1 MTALFGSLALPD
13 LLLLLAALT
22 AAGLVGGLV
31 AGLFGV
37 GGGTVIVPAVFY
49 AFEVLGVGGEGN
61 LHTAIG
67 TSLLTIVAT
76 AWRSLRAHRAH
87 GAVDETV
94 LKTWTPWVAAGALIG
109 AAVAGFT
116 SMQGL
121 AIVYGVCLLV
131 VAAQMGLLP
140 ERVTLRRDLP
150 TGWGRRVTG
159 TVIGGLSAMMGI
171 GGGSFGGMMMTLCG
185 RPIHQAVATASGFG
199 LAIGVAATLGFIV
212 FGWDAD
218 GRPPLSLGY
227 VNVPG
232 AILMA
237 VLTTAVAPWGAKLA
251 HSLDRVVLRRAFA
264 VWLLVTAGAVVVKA
278 L

>member
-1 MTALFGSLALPD
+1 MTALPLSD
-13 LLLLLAALT
+13 LLLLLCALV
-22 AAGLVGGLV
+22 AAGLAGGIV

-49 AFEVLGVGGEGN
+49 AFAVLGVGGESN

-76 AWRSLRAHRAH
+76 SWRSLKAHRSH
-87 GAVDETV
+87 GAVDEQV
-94 LKTWTPWVAAGALIG
+94 LRTWTPWVGIGALVGSAI
-109 AAVAGFT
+109 AGLT

-121 AIVYGVCLLV
+121 AIVYGVCLVLIS
-131 VAAQMGLLP
+131 AQLGLLP
-140 ERVTLRRDLP
+140 ERFTLRNDLP
-150 TGWGRRVTG
+150 TGWARRGVG
-159 TVIGGLSAMMGI
+159 SLIGGLSAMMGI

-199 LAIGVAATLGFIV
+199 VAIGAAATLGFVV
-212 FGWDAD
+212 FGWDAT
-218 GRPPLSLGY
+218 GRPPLSFGY

-232 AILMA
+232 AIVMA

-251 HSLDRVVLRRAFA
+251 HSLDKRVLRKAFA
-264 VWLLVTAGAVVVKA
+264 VYLLATALSVVVKA

>member
-1 MTALFGSLALPD
+1 MTALPLNEI
-13 LLLLLAALT
+13 LLLLAALA
-22 AAGLVGGLV
+22 AAGLAGGVV

-49 AFEVLGVGGEGN
+49 AFEVLGLGGEGN

-76 AWRSLRAHRAH
+76 SWRSLRAHRTH
-87 GAVDETV
+87 GAVDEIV
-94 LKTWTPWVAAGALIG
+94 LKTWTPWVAFGGLVG
-109 AAVAGFT
+109 AAVAGLT
-116 SMQGL
+116 SMEGL
-121 AIVYGVCLLV
+121 AIVYGVCLAV
-131 VAAQMGLLP
+131 VAAQLGLMP
-140 ERVTLRRDLP
+140 ERFVLRPDLP
-150 TGWGRRVTG
+150 TGWGRRGFG
-159 TVIGGLSAMMGI
+159 TLIGGLSAMMGI
-171 GGGSFGGMMMTLCG
+171 GGGSFGGMLMTLCG

-199 LAIGVAATLGFIV
+199 VAIGAAATLGFVV
-212 FGWDAD
+212 FGWDAA

-232 AILMA
+232 AVLMA

-251 HSLDRVVLRRAFA
+251 HSLDRRVLRKAFA
-264 VWLLVTAGAVVVKA
+264 LYLLATAVAVMEKA

>member
-1 MTALFGSLALPD
+1 MLTLPD

-49 AFEVLGVGGEGN
+49 AFEVLGFGGEGN

-76 AWRSLRAHRAH
+76 SWRSLKAHRAH
-87 GAVDETV
+87 GAVDEAV
-94 LKTWTPWVAAGALIG
+94 LKTWTPWVAAGALVG
-109 AAVAGFT
+109 AGVAGVT

-150 TGWGRRVTG
+150 EGWGRRVTG

-199 LAIGVAATLGFIV
+199 LAIG
-212 FGWDAD
+212 
-218 GRPPLSLGY
+218 
-227 VNVPG
+227 
-232 AILMA
+232 
-237 VLTTAVAPWGAKLA
+237 
-251 HSLDRVVLRRAFA
+251 
-264 VWLLVTAGAVVVKA
+264 
-278 L
+278 